1 MLTSRKRGRGKP
13 CSEGLNPFKDV
24 ERIAN
29 LLMQEA
35 QTSLAQGA
43 RITGKLIAVSAVGF
57 LLTSSC
63 CSSHYLVPLGVL
75 ILAMAAGWLDA
86 IGNECKLQCFF
97 PYKALNSVGAS
108 LFRWQW
114 VAFWACTL
122 FGLSTLYSCTL
133 TGVVHF
139 LQSGR
144 SALPEVWCQH
154 FYERLWMVCKM
165 AVVPL
170 SLMLLGRAIE
180 PYRFRTAR
188 ADILK
193 AEKLVCQLVA
203 TRTASDISAL
213 ATLVAPETIPFY
225 KLGSVA
231 KLLHDFVD
239 SYDAT
244 DKLKIV
250 LAHGQESMQKWQL
263 HSESMH
269 KWQNGCCNRFQR
281 LLSMANA
288 PFRRVTMDL
297 LMWESRDV
305 VLYAVAAI
313 YVALV
318 YVGSL
323 YSPVPDACMLFVL
336 VPFLGPKSRAA
347 RYVQALQ
354 ENIRLAQGKT
364 AEKKGGMTP
373 AWLPEEGFTGL
384 NWPMVIF
391 LGGMHATAIYALAV
405 LLLFGCVCPVFG
417 QGAPVKPLTFV
428 LAALLYF
435 CSALGITGG
444 SHRLWAHRSYKAC
457 LPLRIVLM
465 IFSSISNQGSIFGWA
480 RDHRVHH
487 LYSDTAADP
496 HDSNRGFW
504 FSHVG
509 WLLVRENTAV
519 LEAMK
524 KVNVEDLKS
533 DPIVMLQYHADPF
546 WNLLWCF
553 AFPAFTALMLGDTA
567 WNGFLIAGVLRYI
580 AVLNATWAV
589 NSVVHRWG
597 SRPYNPAH
605 QTADNGWVSVF
616 AIGEGWHNWHHAF
629 GWDYAAAELG
639 ALQQFNPTKVFID
652 IMAFLGLAWD
662 RKRGLNVWAQRKARW
677 EETQGRKVVES
688 LEGPPLF
695 KHRVVTFGPEPYDD
709 HHHDHDESAV
719 STDPDDNEDNTRK
732 RTRCESRLQRELEIK
747 SPCE

>member
-1 MLTSRKRGRGKP
+1 
-13 CSEGLNPFKDV
+13 
-24 ERIAN
+24 
-29 LLMQEA
+29 MQEA

-43 RITGKLIAVSAVGF
+43 RITGKLVAVSAVGF
-57 LLTSSC
+57 FLASSC

-97 PYKALNSVGAS
+97 PYKTLNSVGAS

-114 VAFWACTL
+114 IALWACTL
-122 FGLSTLYSCTL
+122 FGLSTLQSYTL

-139 LQSGR
+139 FQS
-144 SALPEVWCQH
+144 A
-154 FYERLWMVCKM
+154 FYERLWSVCKM

-213 ATLVAPETIPFY
+213 ASLIEPDSIPFY

-231 KLLHDFVD
+231 KLLYDFVD
-239 SYDAT
+239 SYDAA

-250 LAHGQESMQKWQL
+250 LAHGQESMNKWQPQCQAMQKWQNVCWRQF
-263 HSESMH
+263 ESV
-269 KWQNGCCNRFQR
+269 
-281 LLSMANA
+281 LSMANA
-288 PFRRVTMDL
+288 PLRRVTMDL
-297 LMWESRDV
+297 LLWESRDV
-305 VLYAVAAI
+305 VLYSVAAI
-313 YVALV
+313 YFVLV
-318 YVGSL
+318 YVGSF
-323 YSPVPDACMLFVL
+323 YFAWAPWCVL

-373 AWLPEEGFTGL
+373 AWLPEEGFSGV
-384 NWPMVIF
+384 NWPMAFF

-405 LLLFGCVCPVFG
+405 LLLFGCVCPLFG
-417 QGAPVKPLTFV
+417 QGEPVKPLTF
-428 LAALLYF
+428 ALTAVLYF

-509 WLLVRENTAV
+509 WLLVRENTLV

-533 DPIVMLQYHADPF
+533 DPVVMLQYHADPF
-546 WNLLWCF
+546 WNLMWCF
-553 AFPAFTALMLGDTA
+553 AFPAFVATFLGDTF
-567 WNGFLIAGVLRYI
+567 WNGFLIAGALRYV

-589 NSVVHRWG
+589 NSVVHSWG

-652 IMAFLGLAWD
+652 VMALLGLAWD
-662 RKRGLNVWAQRKARW
+662 RKRALGAWAQRKARW
-677 EETQGRKVVES
+677 EESQGREVVES

-695 KHRVVTFGPEPYDD
+695 KHRVVTFGPQEYGD
-709 HHHDHDESAV
+709 HEHQHDHDSAV
-719 STDPDDNEDNTRK
+719 ATASDDNDEAHT
-732 RTRCESRLQRELEIK
+732 LQDLAPEEADDQDIM
-747 SPCE
+747 